1 MSAIPAAVPYT
12 FWSTAI
18 RRDICAALYFCNCE
32 LRWRSTVCS
41 TPLFQRAAGYFCSYE
56 VLCLRIPQIY
66 VHYSGK
72 LQPKTT
78 SEESVCRIIC
88 RLTPENCGMAGGL
101 SLCPFKKA
109 ATRAELPFHHRCRSR
124 QTFGVAKNIC
134 ANFPKYPRKTTFRP
148 QRSLRPFYSVTS
160 KKGLHV
166 FFLQILGAIFW
177 SQAMLSATS
186 TRISGILS
194 RFSTNQNFWWCACTP
209 TSNNTAFHNIIAG
222 NFVVYQDR
230 LETNLLQLFGR
241 PENSEWFSA
250 NFVVILRPT
259 LLLNR
264 NKHDW

>member
-18 RRDICAALYFCNCE
+18 RRDIRAALYFCNCE

-109 ATRAELPFHHRCRSR
+109 ATRAELPFHYRCRSR

-134 ANFPKYPRKTTFRP
+134 ANFPKHPRKTTFRP

-166 FFLQILGAIFW
+166 F
-177 SQAMLSATS
+177 
-186 TRISGILS
+186 
-194 RFSTNQNFWWCACTP
+194 
-209 TSNNTAFHNIIAG
+209 
-222 NFVVYQDR
+222 
-230 LETNLLQLFGR
+230 
-241 PENSEWFSA
+241 SA
-250 NFVVILRPT
+250 NLGRHFLKSSNVERLFYPYFRDFVEIFNKSK
-259 LLLNR
+259 LLMVRL
-264 NKHDW
+264 HPHLQQHCFS